1 MGALTPAHTH
11 DPAAAALWARV
22 QHELRRRVDGVTY
35 DVWLAPLVAQ
45 ALDGGHLTL
54 AAADERKRRWVDE
67 RFGPVLRDGVQA
79 VAGPAVTVAVVAAD
93 AAEAAATADAAS
105 PRTPPVPRALEPA
118 DLNPRL
124 TFDQFVIGDRNRLAH
139 AAALAVAELP
149 GTAYNPLFVFGP
161 PGVGKTHL
169 LQSIANYVLAYAPGL
184 TVRYTTAERFTNEF
198 TASLQA
204 RDVDRFKEAYRAND
218 VLLIDDVQFLERKA
232 RTEEEFFHTF
242 NALYD
247 SGAQLVLTSDRTPRD
262 LDALAERLR
271 ARFEAGLVCEVAAPD
286 LATRVAVLRK
296 RAALDGLGDVEP
308 AVLEAIAE
316 RVEHNVRALEGAL
329 IGVVA
334 NASLKGLPLTPELV
348 AERLGDGVTPGSR
361 AAARRGPP
369 TIAEVQ
375 AVVGERFGVTR
386 EELLSATRTG
396 RIAWPRQVA
405 MFLAREETDASLPA
419 IGAAFGGRN
428 HTTVLHAIKRTKERT
443 ASDVEAREAVRA
455 LTALLR
461 ADPSG

>member
-1 MGALTPAHTH
+1 VPR
-11 DPAAAALWARV
+11 P
-22 QHELRRRVDGVTY
+22 
-35 DVWLAPLVAQ
+35 LAP
-45 ALDGGHLTL
+45 D
-54 AAADERKRRWVDE
+54 
-67 RFGPVLRDGVQA
+67 
-79 VAGPAVTVAVVAAD
+79 
-93 AAEAAATADAAS
+93 
-105 PRTPPVPRALEPA
+105 
-118 DLNPRL
+118 DLNPKL

-149 GTAYNPLFVFGP
+149 GTAYNPLFIYGP

-198 TASLQA
+198 TAALQTK
-204 RDVDRFKEAYRAND
+204 DMDRFKDAYRAND

-247 SGAQLVLTSDRTPRD
+247 GGAQLVLTSDRTPRD

-271 ARFEAGLVCEVAAPD
+271 ARFEAGLVTEIDAPD

-296 RAALDGLGDVEP
+296 RAALDGVGDVDE
-308 AVLEAIAE
+308 AVLAAIAA
-316 RVEHNVRALEGAL
+316 RVDHNVRALEGAL
-329 IGVVA
+329 IGLVA

-348 AERLGDGVTPGSR
+348 AERLGPAPGPGE
-361 AAARRGPP
+361 APTVRRGKP
-369 TIAEVQ
+369 TLAEVQ

-386 EELLSATRTG
+386 DELLSATRTG

-405 MFLAREETDASLPA
+405 MFLAREETGASLPA

-428 HTTVLHAIKRTKERT
+428 HTTVLHALRRVAQRT
-443 ASDVEAREAVRA
+443 AEDAEAREAVHA
-455 LTALLR
+455 LTARLR
-461 ADPSG
+461 ADRPG